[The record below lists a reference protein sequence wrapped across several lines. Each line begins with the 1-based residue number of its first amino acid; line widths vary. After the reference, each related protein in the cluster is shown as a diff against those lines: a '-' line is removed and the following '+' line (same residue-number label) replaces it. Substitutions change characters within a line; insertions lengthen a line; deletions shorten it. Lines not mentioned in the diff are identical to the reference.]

1 MLNGLSGKPIQYVF
15 KYKIMALTMT
25 IRPLLEPDVAALQHL
40 RRSLLDEPTLGPVK
54 EREEAV
60 SDAKVLQDLS
70 PPATTFGAFDEFLIG
85 AVSIRER
92 LPQLFSREPQKWY
105 GVTSL
110 MVHPDFRGKG
120 FGRAL
125 IDQCVSWAVKKNAE
139 GLLLAVNS
147 PNPSAIKLYE
157 SFGFEKW
164 GTEERTYES
173 NGERFETITMKKR
186 LSVA

>member
-1 MLNGLSGKPIQYVF
+1 
-15 KYKIMALTMT
+15 MT
-25 IRPLLEPDVAALQHL
+25 IRQLLELDVAALQHL
-40 RRSLLDEPTLGPVK
+40 RRSLLDEPTLGPIK

-60 SDAKVLQDLS
+60 LDAKILEDLS

-92 LPQLFSREPQKWY
+92 LPQPFFLEPQKWY

-110 MVHPDFRGKG
+110 MVRPDFRGKG

-139 GLLLAVNS
+139 GLLLVVNS

-157 SFGFEKW
+157 SCGFKKW
-164 GTEERTYES
+164 DTAKGTYES
-173 NGERFETITMKKR
+173 NGEWFDTIHMSKLLNVT
-186 LSVA
+186 